1 MGARLSRS
9 LRFAAF
15 FVATAFGA
23 AAPPVLADTVRMSGS
38 LQQGNTGDTLRVA
51 FACTGAP
58 VCDGT
63 YTTFEQDLGCSN
75 SITFSNLVEFTNVNV
90 ATPGPFSGTVTLTEG
105 KHQSTVNADG
115 TCTYTSLGTTVSY
128 PYNANWT
135 GTSGTIS
142 VTGPQ
147 HTVSGNFTANAPTAP
162 VFPMTVN
169 GSMGAFT
176 STFNAQIQPKPAD
189 VGKTES
195 VYVFVH
201 APSNIVQG
209 ASPKRA
215 GASPV
220 NAAEADGAIVCV
232 LAQTN
237 SQGQLVAVSAGTMQ
251 AALTGVISSQGQA
264 VSILNQFPTQN
275 LAGSTVYVGY
285 GASASAMLS
294 GAVYQGALSFAGP
307 VQCTASLASA
317 PAPASPGPI
326 TGLWWNA
333 SESGWGI
340 HFTQRGTNIFAAWY
354 TYDASGNPKWYV
366 ASNCAGV
373 NGTSG
378 TCSGTLYQVN
388 GPAFFGVTFNPAL
401 DNVTSVGSL
410 SLTFTD
416 SNTGSMTY
424 NVSGQARTVAIT
436 RQPVAV
442 GSAIAA
448 VDYSDLWWNP
458 NESGWGMAMAHQ
470 SGNIF
475 LAWYVYDANGQAVW
489 YVASNCVVSGSSC
502 AGTLYR
508 TTGPPFGP
516 TFNPSQV
523 QVSTAG
529 NVIVS
534 FIDANNAVLSYTVN
548 GVTATKTVTRQLF

>member
-1 MGARLSRS
+1 MGARLSRIFRFTAVS
-9 LRFAAF
+9 LAACL
-15 FVATAFGA
+15 A
-23 AAPPVLADTVRMSGS
+23 AGVTRADTVRMSGS
-38 LQQGNTGDTLRVA
+38 AQQAIAGESFRLN

-63 YTTFEQDLGCSN
+63 YTVFEQDSGCSN
-75 SITFSNLVEFTNVNV
+75 SITFSNQIEFTNVNV
-90 ATPGPFSGTVTLTEG
+90 SSPGPFSGTVTLTQG
-105 KHQSTVNADG
+105 QHNSNVNADG
-115 TCTYTSLGTTVSY
+115 TCTYTSLGTTFSL

-135 GTSGTIS
+135 GSSGTLSIN
-142 VTGPQ
+142 GPE
-147 HTVSGNFTANAPTAP
+147 TSVSGTFTASGPTSP
-162 VFPMTVN
+162 VFPMNVT

-176 STFNAQIQPKPAD
+176 STFDATVQPQPAD
-189 VGKTES
+189 AGKTES

-209 ASPKRA
+209 ATAKRA

-220 NAAEADGAIVCV
+220 GAVQDDGAIVCV

-237 SQGQLVAVSAGTMQ
+237 SQGQLVAVSASTMQ
-251 AALTGVISSQGQA
+251 AAVTGVLGSQGQA
-264 VSILNQFPTQN
+264 VKILNQFPTQN
-275 LAGSTVYVGY
+275 LSGSTVYVGY
-285 GASASAMLS
+285 GTSASAMLAS
-294 GAVYQGALSFAGP
+294 AVYQGAVRFAGP

-354 TYDASGNPKWYV
+354 TYDAAGNPKWYV

-373 NGTSG
+373 NGTAG

-416 SNTGSMTY
+416 ANTGSMTY
-424 NVSGQARTVAIT
+424 NVSGQARTVAIA

-442 GSAIAA
+442 GTATPA
-448 VDYSDLWWNP
+448 VDYSDLWWNSS
-458 NESGWGMAMAHQ
+458 ESGWGMAMAHQ

-475 LAWYVYDANGQAVW
+475 LAWYVYDGTGQPVW

-502 AGTLYR
+502 SGTLYK

-523 QVSTAG
+523 QVSAAG
-529 NVIVS
+529 SVIVS
-534 FIDANNAVLSYTVN
+534 FVDANNAVLSYTVN